1 MRDPHALANGLATI
15 ASLTIGAATVA
26 ALTTTGAAPPLS
38 AALAAGCA
46 ALSALLHA
54 ASPGTRRLA
63 LARRSSAFP
72 RRSE

>member
-1 MRDPHALANGLATI
+1 MREPRAPAGGVAPLAC
-15 ASLTIGAATVA
+15 LTIGAATVA
-26 ALTTTGAAPPLS
+26 ALTTEAAPLLV
-38 AALAAGCA
+38 AALAAAGCA
-46 ALSALLHA
+46 ALSARFDA

>member
-1 MRDPHALANGLATI
+1 MRESHAPAGGVAPLAC
-15 ASLTIGAATVA
+15 LTIGAASVA
-26 ALTTTGAAPPLS
+26 ALTTTEAAPPLL

-46 ALSALLHA
+46 ALSALLNA